1 MQILGITMWWRDH
14 ISALVDDLLAS
25 VCSDLQRGLGQSAAQ
40 SQELGMIISIS
51 KPEEGGVLIPVQGW
65 VTALSISHKWEE
77 SGAGD
82 WQTLC
87 SYTDPVK
94 VYYRKEIAKRER
106 KAVDLP
112 SIYLPTLSYG
122 HVICEVTKRITSQS
136 QAREMRFVWDSVVA
150 LSLRDKVRSSVTQK
164 KLSVEPPWHW
174 KESWFGNV
182 LPKEGPRADLAWECV
197 PKDELERESLLRQ
210 SQTRLISVGS

>member
-1 MQILGITMWWRDH
+1 MWWRDH

-25 VCSDLQRGLGQSAAQ
+25 ACSDLQRGLGQSAAQ
-40 SQELGMIISIS
+40 SQELGMRISIS
-51 KPEEGGVLIPVQGW
+51 KPDEGGVLIPVQGW

-94 VYYRKEIAKRER
+94 VYYRTEIAKREC

-122 HVICEVTKRITSQS
+122 HVICKVTKRITSQS
-136 QAREMRFVWDSVVA
+136 QAREMRFVCDLVVA
-150 LSLRDKVRSSVTQK
+150 LSLRDKVRSSVWSLLDIERSRGLGMSCQK
-164 KLSVEPPWHW
+164 KGPEQTWP
-174 KESWFGNV
+174 GNV
-182 LPKEGPRADLAWECV
+182 FPRMSW
-197 PKDELERESLLRQ
+197 RGSLYWDK
-210 SQTRLISVGS
+210 TRPGSSV

>member
-1 MQILGITMWWRDH
+1 MT
-14 ISALVDDLLAS
+14 SSVDWGSLQHRVRSWEWELAS
-25 VCSDLQRGLGQSAAQ
+25 PSQKRVECSFQFRD
-40 SQELGMIISIS
+40 ELLPWIF
-51 KPEEGGVLIPVQGW
+51 L
-65 VTALSISHKWEE
+65 KWEE

-136 QAREMRFVWDSVVA
+136 QARKMRFVCDSVVA

-164 KLSVEPPWHW
+164 RLSVETPWHW

-210 SQTRLISVGS
+210 SQTRQCRKLLRTTTVEFP